1 MCQRTFFTEFIP
13 IFALGYLVYKC
24 LNINTMKKL
33 WQIALE
39 EFVDKIH
46 FENKPLY
53 NDGISIPMMIG
64 IYYNVGVLSQDDLNS
79 YKCIQY
85 VLADILETTVFVKIT
100 KCNNCLYNY
109 IISVKNVADLID
121 VNPHINNK
129 IYLQLQF
136 DGNKQSFTIQEVSE
150 KLYEKYH
157 TAITN
162 MTFSYNN
169 GTWTDFND
177 KEKYIIKIV
186 LQNFIESR

>member
-1 MCQRTFFTEFIP
+1 
-13 IFALGYLVYKC
+13 
-24 LNINTMKKL
+24 MKKL

-39 EFVDKIH
+39 EFADKIH

-53 NDGISIPMMIG
+53 KYGISIPMMIG
-64 IYYNVGVLSQDDLNS
+64 IYHKAELLTNEDLNTD
-79 YKCIQY
+79 KCIQY
-85 VLADILETTVFVKIT
+85 VLSDILSSRKLVRIT
-100 KCNNCLYNY
+100 ICDKCGYNY
-109 IISVKNVADLID
+109 IISEKDVECLIGI
-121 VNPHINNK
+121 NPNINNQ

-169 GTWTDFND
+169 GAWTGFNE
-177 KEKYIIKIV
+177 KEIGITQIV
-186 LQNFIESR
+186 LEKFMLAQEDI